1 MIPIND
7 DNPTERPA
15 ILTVALIAAC
25 VLVYL
30 WQMSLGEYE
39 GQRLV
44 YALGMIPAVL
54 LDGQRLHP
62 DLVLV
67 DPWVTLF
74 SSMFLH
80 GGLLHLGGN
89 MLYLW
94 IFGNNVEDALGRVR
108 FILFYLA
115 CGVAAA
121 LLQAGVDPQSPI
133 PMIGASGAI
142 SGVLGAYLLLY
153 PRANVLV
160 LIPLGWFTQ
169 LRPLPAVF
177 VLGFYFV
184 LQLISAVLDTGEGGG
199 VALPGVAAVHQDHA
213 APRQGQLVAIR
224 GQDDAQRHRF
234 PAGHQALLDR
244 QQRLAARAG
253 KRAHR
258 GFARR
263 RRRLVAGQGVVP
275 ERARAAQ
282 LAAQHHLPV
291 MAGKGLVIKRVVGG
305 RAQAGAGLGL
315 GLHHGGQRQGAG
327 LQIGHGDAL
336 DMAFEQHRQ
345 PHARQRQRQRDGQPP
360 GQHQPPADRADHAP
374 TWAGSAAG
382 PASK

>member
-15 ILTVALIAAC
+15 IVTAVLIAAC

-30 WQMSLGEYE
+30 WQMTLGERE
-39 GQRLV
+39 GQQV
-44 YALGMIPAVL
+44 AYALGMIPAVL
-54 LDGQRLHP
+54 LGGQRLHP
-62 DLVLV
+62 DLTLV

-94 IFGNNVEDALGRVR
+94 IFGNNVEDALGRLR

-121 LLQAGVDPQSPI
+121 LLQAFIDPQSPI

-184 LQLISAVLDTGEGGG
+184 LQLISAALDTGEAG
-199 VALPGVAAVHQDHA
+199 VAFYAHIGGFVAGMVLLPLMKRRGVSLFSQKRQP
-213 APRQGQLVAIR
+213 PRPRPVVR
-224 GQDDAQRHRF
+224 VKRRR
-234 PAGHQALLDR
+234 PWDR
-244 QQRLAARAG
+244 QQ
-253 KRAHR
+253 
-258 GFARR
+258 
-263 RRRLVAGQGVVP
+263 
-275 ERARAAQ
+275 
-282 LAAQHHLPV
+282 
-291 MAGKGLVIKRVVGG
+291 
-305 RAQAGAGLGL
+305 
-315 GLHHGGQRQGAG
+315 
-327 LQIGHGDAL
+327 
-336 DMAFEQHRQ
+336 
-345 PHARQRQRQRDGQPP
+345 
-360 GQHQPPADRADHAP
+360 
-374 TWAGSAAG
+374 G
-382 PASK
+382 PWG